1 MFGRSTT
8 KHDERVADREAAE
21 GRHVD
26 DTTTVHDEPV
36 DSRRRYD
43 GVRDP
48 DYDHDRGVDPVVAQD
63 ARKERFGG
71 LNGGAAFFGWL
82 VAVAVSV
89 LLTGIIGAIAAG
101 IGSTTQ
107 MSQADAESQV
117 GDIGLAAAVVL
128 VVVLMIGYFCGGYV
142 AGRMSRFSGSSQG
155 LGVWI
160 TGLIVSIAMIAL
172 GAIFGQQY
180 DIFNRVSL
188 PRLPISTD
196 SLTVAG
202 VIAAVVVLAG
212 TLIAALAGGALGT
225 RYHRRVDR
233 VGWNA

>member
-1 MFGRSTT
+1 MFGRSSTS
-8 KHDERVADREAAE
+8 HDERVAEEESAR
-21 GRHVD
+21 GRHAD
-26 DTTTVHDEPV
+26 DTRTVRDEPAS
-36 DSRRRYD
+36 SRRDVDRGYD
-43 GVRDP
+43 RD
-48 DYDHDRGVDPVVAQD
+48 YARGVDPVAAQE

-82 VAVAVSV
+82 VAMAVSL
-89 LLTGIIGAIAAG
+89 LLTGIVGAIAAG
-101 IGSTTQ
+101 IGTSTQ
-107 MSQADAESQV
+107 FSQADAESAA

-128 VVVLMIGYFCGGYV
+128 VGVLMIGYFAGGYV

-180 DIFNRVSL
+180 DILNRVSL
-188 PRLPISTD
+188 PRLPVSTD
-196 SLTVAG
+196 SLTMAG
-202 VIAAVVVLAG
+202 IIAAIVVLAG
-212 TLIAALAGGALGT
+212 TLIASLAGGAVGT

-233 VGWNA
+233 AGWNA